1 MVTLREGVFMEQT
14 FVIDWSETCKICGIS
29 SYDSAICL
37 KCCGINF
44 CGWCLERL
52 QNEALRG
59 KICSSNFAEQ
69 IFAVVQYFVSF
80 TEVIFAIYGQNRKN

>member
-29 SYDSAICL
+29 FYDSAICL

-52 QNEALRG
+52 QNKAIRG
-59 KICSSNFAEQ
+59 KIYEKCKTFAFELL
-69 IFAVVQYFVSF
+69 I
-80 TEVIFAIYGQNRKN
+80 